1 MTDTTRLMSIGEF
14 SSLTRISV
22 RMLRHY
28 DSHGVLI
35 PAVVDEVSG
44 YRRYLPEQTADAARI
59 RRLRD
64 VGFGVSAIGALLA
77 TAGTPAYTQ
86 ALRLQRRVLEEELEL
101 GRMRLRA
108 LDRMLDEIPEDTIMT
123 RIELTEIP
131 QETYVCLRG
140 TVADYSAEGEL
151 WQRFMPALQKQ
162 GIVPTGPGGCIEHD
176 GEFRESDVDESV
188 FLPVAPGTTA
198 REPLT
203 VHEFPARRAVVAT
216 VTGPYAESIPRA
228 HEAIAE
234 LLAEHGLS
242 AARVDDDVATHH
254 FNVYTNDPS
263 VTSEADL
270 ETAVY
275 LPVR

>member
-108 LDRMLDEIPEDTIMT
+108 LDRMLDEIPEDTI
-123 RIELTEIP
+123 
-131 QETYVCLRG
+131 
-140 TVADYSAEGEL
+140 
-151 WQRFMPALQKQ
+151 
-162 GIVPTGPGGCIEHD
+162 
-176 GEFRESDVDESV
+176 
-188 FLPVAPGTTA
+188 
-198 REPLT
+198 
-203 VHEFPARRAVVAT
+203 
-216 VTGPYAESIPRA
+216 
-228 HEAIAE
+228 
-234 LLAEHGLS
+234 
-242 AARVDDDVATHH
+242 
-254 FNVYTNDPS
+254 
-263 VTSEADL
+263 
-270 ETAVY
+270 
-275 LPVR
+275 

>member
-44 YRRYLPEQTADAARI
+44 YRRYLPEQTTDAARI

-101 GRMRLRA
+101 GR
-108 LDRMLDEIPEDTIMT
+108 
-123 RIELTEIP
+123 
-131 QETYVCLRG
+131 
-140 TVADYSAEGEL
+140 
-151 WQRFMPALQKQ
+151 
-162 GIVPTGPGGCIEHD
+162 
-176 GEFRESDVDESV
+176 
-188 FLPVAPGTTA
+188 
-198 REPLT
+198 PLT
-203 VHEFPARRAVVAT
+203 SVDRAPRRAA
-216 VTGPYAESIPRA
+216 SRWSRPRC
-228 HEAIAE
+228 
-234 LLAEHGLS
+234 
-242 AARVDDDVATHH
+242 RR
-254 FNVYTNDPS
+254 
-263 VTSEADL
+263 ADR
-270 ETAVY
+270 
-275 LPVR
+275 PCPRDW